1 MIWLLCPYL
10 TPVLIKNGFQY
21 LTCLVNLMYIM
32 LVWRIAR
39 PVPAGCV
46 NFHNDE
52 PMTRE
57 TWRNNV
63 VNLPR
68 SIIATPDL
76 DLDVRWSDQAWF
88 MILISWCLRHSY
100 LAGSLSSHR

>member
-1 MIWLLCPYL
+1 MTDMSPAPGLAKSWKQENDKTWL
-10 TPVLIKNGFQY
+10 FD
-21 LTCLVNLMYIM
+21 LVDNA
-32 LVWRIAR
+32 V
-39 PVPAGCV
+39 
-46 NFHNDE
+46 FHNDE

-68 SIIATPDL
+68 SIIPTPDL